1 VIASIT
7 VLDAAAMQLA
17 LTKSLPRAEC
27 AQTII
32 HGTQTLETMYAALFV
47 RKKGLKKL
55 PFVGRFLGAPSPDPR
70 TLAQI
75 RGYNRGTVAV
85 ERAATADSA
94 RSFSTDAV
102 RLMRQGIK
110 NVSQLEQQEFTDAVN
125 MLKRAGYPV
134 EVDLDTA
141 WAQFSAT
148 RARYEYVAYQLAYTL
163 DVVPAPWSGVRKNN
177 FETIWPTSAVD
188 IYEEK
193 LKDNDQKNET
203 S

>member
-1 VIASIT
+1 
-7 VLDAAAMQLA
+7 
-17 LTKSLPRAEC
+17 
-27 AQTII
+27 
-32 HGTQTLETMYAALFV
+32 
-47 RKKGLKKL
+47 
-55 PFVGRFLGAPSPDPR
+55 
-70 TLAQI
+70 
-75 RGYNRGTVAV
+75 
-85 ERAATADSA
+85 
-94 RSFSTDAV
+94 
-102 RLMRQGIK
+102 MRQGIK